1 MLRDAWR
8 WFLRWYIADDVPD
21 EMDVCLD
28 CDETECPEERY
39 KTCPRRLAS
48 AERLRQAQKAM
59 SGQGDTQAVA
69 TGTDRI
75 DAPAIAPPESH

>member
-8 WFLRWYIADDVPD
+8 RFLRWYIADDVPD

-28 CDETECPEERY
+28 CDETECSEERY

-48 AERLRQAQKAM
+48 AEFHRQAREAK
-59 SGQGDTQAVA
+59 SGQG
-69 TGTDRI
+69 
-75 DAPAIAPPESH
+75 S